1 MQELVEVIAKA
12 LVRKPEEVR
21 VELVSK
27 GSLDVYE
34 LHVAPEDMGKV
45 IGRRG
50 RIAKALRTVVR
61 AGAVKENR
69 KVTVDII

>member
-21 VELVSK
+21 VELVRK
-27 GSLDVYE
+27 GALDVYE
-34 LHVAPEDMGKV
+34 LHVAPDDMGKV

-61 AGAVKENR
+61 AGAVKENK

>member
-61 AGAVKENR
+61 AGAVKEDR